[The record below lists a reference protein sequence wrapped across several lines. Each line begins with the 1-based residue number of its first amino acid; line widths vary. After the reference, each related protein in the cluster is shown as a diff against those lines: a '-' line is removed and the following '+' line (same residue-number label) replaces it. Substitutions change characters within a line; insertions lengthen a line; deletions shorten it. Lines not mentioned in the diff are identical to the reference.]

1 MYYRVTKYNDLIDII
16 IPHFYSYPL
25 LSLKTI
31 IFSNWVK
38 AVELLASG
46 QHKSKNGFLEILS
59 IYAAIGRGPSNKI
72 KSYFPDLVPA
82 KVPEYNLAVADLN
95 PWWLS
100 GYLTIYCHF
109 ELAVYAG
116 QWYLDVYNKLRHS
129 FSISRDISEL
139 KLINLIGEYLG
150 VKIYIRTENKR
161 VDLYI
166 SSLPDCQV
174 LIKFLDLYP
183 LQSSK
188 QQEYLIWR
196 KFIYIAIAFNSKNPK
211 LAGNLDE
218 NISIFFDLIKKLDR
232 IREEN

>member
-1 MYYRVTKYNDLIDII
+1 MGNIK
-16 IPHFYSYPL
+16 H
-25 LSLKTI
+25 
-31 IFSNWVK
+31 
-38 AVELLASG
+38 
-46 QHKSKNGFLEILS
+46 QNGLLEILS

-82 KVPEYNLAVADLN
+82 NFPEYNLEVAVLN

-109 ELAVYAG
+109 ELAVAVYAG
-116 QWYLDVYNKLRHS
+116 QWYLEVYNKLRHS
-129 FSISRDISEL
+129 FSISSDISEL

-150 VKIYIRTENKR
+150 AKVYIRTENKR

-174 LIKFLDLYP
+174 LINFLDTYP

-196 KFIYIAIAFNSKNPK
+196 KFIYTANAFKSKNPK
-211 LAGNLDE
+211 LVGME
-218 NISIFFDLIKKLDR
+218 PVNI
-232 IREEN
+232 

>member
-1 MYYRVTKYNDLIDII
+1 MTKFNDLIDII

-25 LSLKTI
+25 LSLKKV
-31 IFSNWVK
+31 IFSIWVK
-38 AVELLASG
+38 AVELLATG
-46 QHKSKNGFLEILS
+46 QHKNQNGLLEILS
-59 IYAAIGRGPSNKI
+59 IYAAIGRGPSKKI
-72 KSYFPDLVPA
+72 KSYFPELAPA
-82 KVPEYNLAVADLN
+82 NFTEYKLEVAEWN

-116 QWYLDVYNKLRHS
+116 HWYLEVYNKLRHS

-150 VKIYIRTENKR
+150 AKVYIRTENKR
-161 VDLYI
+161 VDLNI

-174 LIKFLDLYP
+174 LIKFLDTYP

-196 KFIYIAIAFNSKNPK
+196 KFIYTANAFKSKNPK
-211 LAGNLDE
+211 LVGNLDE
-218 NISIFFDLIKKLDR
+218 NISIFLDLIQKLDR